1 MITLVDDRALSE
13 MLRDERAVEGEIYTT
28 GLWYVRLCQAV
39 LAANPRGGQLSGP
52 IAALPPA
59 AQVAAIN
66 ALVAL
71 PENIGLVSLRTL
83 GPVIAE
89 MRSRHQLNLLSVEA
103 LAAART
109 LDADVLLTT
118 PSPRLEQALQAEGLR
133 LAPSS

>member
-1 MITLVDDRALSE
+1 M
-13 MLRDERAVEGEIYTT
+13 YTT

-59 AQVAAIN
+59 TQLAAIN
-66 ALVAL
+66 ALIAL
-71 PENIGLVSLRTL
+71 PENIGLLSLRTL
-83 GPVIAE
+83 GSVIAE

-109 LDADVLLTT
+109 LDADVLLSTR
-118 PSPRLEQALQAEGLR
+118 SPQLEHALAAEGLR
-133 LAPSS
+133 LATSK